1 MDEILKQVQDDIRK
15 NKLTKFYKINN
26 QIQATELRV
35 IGEDGKQIGVLPKA
49 EAVDYAVGQGLDLI
63 LIGETAVPPVAK
75 VADYKKFLYQEE
87 KKLKEAKKGQRA
99 TGVKEVRL
107 GSPFVAMGDIETRA
121 RQVLAFL
128 ADGYLVKV
136 VVKFVGRQITHP
148 EFGHRVIN
156 KIVEMVGD
164 KGKVD
169 KIAHFEGKFLVA
181 TLSPVK

>member
-1 MDEILKQVQDDIRK
+1 M
-15 NKLTKFYKINN
+15 
-26 QIQATELRV
+26 

-49 EAVDYAVGQGLDLI
+49 EAVDYAVGQGLDLV
-63 LIGETAVPPVAK
+63 LIGEMAQPPVAK
-75 VADYKKFLYQEE
+75 VVGYKKFLYQEE

-107 GSPFVAMGDIETRA
+107 GRA

-136 VVKFVGRQITHP
+136 VVKFVGRQVTHP

-164 KGKVD
+164 KGKID
-169 KIAHFEGKFLVA
+169 KPPHFEGKFLVA